1 MSFVYILTNE
11 SMPGYVKIGMT
22 ERSVTSRILDLD
34 TTGVPLPFQCYY
46 AARVA
51 DHRKV
56 EQALHVAF
64 GDSRVRKSREFCA
77 VDPFRVKAVLEL
89 LAEEDVT
96 PREEVVADQDD
107 AQALEKALSR
117 GRRFSF
123 ASAGVP
129 VGAVLTLSRGEGI
142 TCTVKTD
149 STVEYL
155 GNEMSVSKAALLG
168 LQKCGY
174 KWTAVSGTEY
184 WLYNGETL
192 VSLRNDREMSAEA

>member
-22 ERSVTSRILDLD
+22 EKSVTSRMLDLD

-64 GDSRVRKSREFCA
+64 GGNRVRKSREFFM

-96 PREEVVADQDD
+96 PREDMG
-107 AQALEKALSR
+107 AQIQFCECRHSNWSPINFKSR
-117 GRRFSF
+117 RRYYLHCKNGCNG
-123 ASAGVP
+123 GVSRCGD
-129 VGAVLTLSRGEGI
+129 VGIEGSI
-142 TCTVKTD
+142 ARP
-149 STVEYL
+149 
-155 GNEMSVSKAALLG
+155 SKLWI
-168 LQKCGY
+168 Q
-174 KWTAVSGTEY
+174 VDRSG
-184 WLYNGETL
+184 WH
-192 VSLRNDREMSAEA
+192 

>member
-22 ERSVTSRILDLD
+22 EKSVTSRMLDLD

-64 GDSRVRKSREFCA
+64 GGNRVRKSREFFK

-96 PREEVVADQDD
+96 PREEVVSDSDD
-107 AQALEKALSR
+107 VLALEKALTWV
-117 GRRFSF
+117 RRFSF
-123 ASAGVP
+123 ASAGIP
-129 VGAVLTLSRGEGI
+129 IGAQLTLSRGEGI

-149 STVEYL
+149 ATVEYQ
-155 GNEMSVSKAALLG
+155 GVEMSVSRAALLA
-168 LQKCGY
+168 LQSCGY
-174 KWTAVSGTEY
+174 KWTAVAGTEY
-184 WLYNGETL
+184 WLYNGNTL
-192 VSLRNDREMSAEA
+192 LSLRNEREMSRE